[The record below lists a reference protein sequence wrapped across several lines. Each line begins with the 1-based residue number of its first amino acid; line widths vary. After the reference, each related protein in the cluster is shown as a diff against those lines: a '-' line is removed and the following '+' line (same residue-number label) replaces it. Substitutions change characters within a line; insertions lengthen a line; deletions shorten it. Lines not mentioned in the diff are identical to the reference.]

1 MVVKMKKR
9 SLENILNLALDTFP
23 VVLLNGS
30 RQVGKSTLAIE
41 KFKNYITF
49 DDGELRLYAKEN
61 PKAFLKN
68 LELPICIDEI
78 QKVPTIL
85 EYIKIQIDTNRKNGS
100 FLLTG
105 SSNVLDH
112 KDSKDSLAG
121 RLCELKLLPLSSKE
135 KNDKPDENIIEKLL
149 IKDFKNIKK
158 NYFEELCE
166 HILDG
171 GYPEILY
178 LKGLQKEL
186 WFKSYI
192 ATYIERDARDL
203 ADIRNID
210 SFIKFVYILASR
222 SATILNKSNL
232 SVDIGIKDITT
243 DNYISIITKIYQAT
257 LLKPYFSNIGK
268 QFIKSPK
275 VFINDT
281 GVLCSL
287 LNISSKEELLNSIY
301 SEQIFETFIF
311 CELQKHLE
319 YLQKSYQIYHYRT
332 SDKKEI
338 DFLIEIENIYLAIE
352 VKQSSSVKKDDF
364 KHIIDFQNRY
374 EKECLGIVFYN
385 GDMIMEFSENLIAIP
400 FGFFL

>member
-1 MVVKMKKR
+1 MKKR

-135 KNDKPDENIIEKLL
+135 KNDKPN
-149 IKDFKNIKK
+149 
-158 NYFEELCE
+158 
-166 HILDG
+166 
-171 GYPEILY
+171 
-178 LKGLQKEL
+178 
-186 WFKSYI
+186 
-192 ATYIERDARDL
+192 
-203 ADIRNID
+203 
-210 SFIKFVYILASR
+210 
-222 SATILNKSNL
+222 
-232 SVDIGIKDITT
+232 
-243 DNYISIITKIYQAT
+243 
-257 LLKPYFSNIGK
+257 
-268 QFIKSPK
+268 
-275 VFINDT
+275 
-281 GVLCSL
+281 
-287 LNISSKEELLNSIY
+287 
-301 SEQIFETFIF
+301 
-311 CELQKHLE
+311 
-319 YLQKSYQIYHYRT
+319 
-332 SDKKEI
+332 
-338 DFLIEIENIYLAIE
+338 ENIYLAIE

>member
-1 MVVKMKKR
+1 MKKR

-23 VVLLNGS
+23 VVLLYGS

-49 DDGELRLYAKEN
+49 DHGELRLYAKEN

-68 LELPICIDEI
+68 LELPICIDEV

-85 EYIKIQIDTNRKNGS
+85 EYIKIQIDPNRKNGI

-135 KNDKPDENIIEKLL
+135 KNDKPN
-149 IKDFKNIKK
+149 
-158 NYFEELCE
+158 
-166 HILDG
+166 
-171 GYPEILY
+171 
-178 LKGLQKEL
+178 
-186 WFKSYI
+186 
-192 ATYIERDARDL
+192 
-203 ADIRNID
+203 
-210 SFIKFVYILASR
+210 
-222 SATILNKSNL
+222 
-232 SVDIGIKDITT
+232 
-243 DNYISIITKIYQAT
+243 
-257 LLKPYFSNIGK
+257 
-268 QFIKSPK
+268 
-275 VFINDT
+275 
-281 GVLCSL
+281 
-287 LNISSKEELLNSIY
+287 
-301 SEQIFETFIF
+301 
-311 CELQKHLE
+311 
-319 YLQKSYQIYHYRT
+319 
-332 SDKKEI
+332 
-338 DFLIEIENIYLAIE
+338 ENIYLAIE

-385 GDMIMEFSENLIAIP
+385 GDMIMEFRENLITIP